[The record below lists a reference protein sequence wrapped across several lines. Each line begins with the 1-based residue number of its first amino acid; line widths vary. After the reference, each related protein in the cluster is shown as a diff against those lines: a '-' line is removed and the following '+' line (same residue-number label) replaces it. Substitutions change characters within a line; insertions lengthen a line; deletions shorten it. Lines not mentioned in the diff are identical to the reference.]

1 MKIAKVTLVD
11 NYIIGNT
18 YLLTLQPTGFLT

>member
-11 NYIIGNT
+11 NYIIANT
-18 YLLTLQPTGFLT
+18 YLLTLQPIGFLT